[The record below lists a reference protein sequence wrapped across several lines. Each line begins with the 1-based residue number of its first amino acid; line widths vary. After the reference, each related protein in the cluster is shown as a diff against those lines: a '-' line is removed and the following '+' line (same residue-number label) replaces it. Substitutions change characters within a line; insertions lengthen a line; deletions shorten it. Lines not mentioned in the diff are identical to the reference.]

1 MLRCRHIVTS
11 VLYYVHRYLRLT
23 IPYGLVMGVCIAVLP
38 FLSYGPSWSSIE
50 GNAQV
55 TVPSVI
61 SFPFFL
67 LPLHLPKS
75 KRYK

>member
-1 MLRCRHIVTS
+1 MVACRHIVTS

-38 FLSYGPSWSSIE
+38 YLSYGPSWSSIE

-55 TVPSVI
+55 TLSSII
-61 SFPFFL
+61 SFSFFHIPSL
-67 LPLHLPKS
+67 LSKSPL
-75 KRYK
+75 